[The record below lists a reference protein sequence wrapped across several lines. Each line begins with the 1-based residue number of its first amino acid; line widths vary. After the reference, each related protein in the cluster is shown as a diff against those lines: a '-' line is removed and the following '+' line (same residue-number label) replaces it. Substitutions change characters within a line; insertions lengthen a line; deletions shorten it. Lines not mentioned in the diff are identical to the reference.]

1 MVMSG
6 TPFHSRLPVAA
17 SHSITPTEKMS
28 ARRSTRSP
36 RACSGAMYATL
47 PLSTPVRVSDD
58 EFSALAMPKSTTFTR
73 PS

>member
-6 TPFHSRLPVAA
+6 MPFHRRLPVAA
-17 SHSITPTEKMS
+17 SQSITPTEKMS

-36 RACSGAMYATL
+36 RPCSGAMYETL
-47 PLSTPVRVSDD
+47 PLSTPVRVSD
-58 EFSALAMPKSTTFTR
+58 EELSALAMPKSTTLTW